1 MNKFIPIGWNHNPSD
16 WAERVVALVFV
27 LTGFGIAV
35 YLALF
40 QLGFLDSVWEPIFGQ
55 GANRVLH
62 SPLTRKLA
70 VPDAALGALAYLLE
84 TVLIAAGNNERWRDQ
99 PWIVTLY
106 GLVAASIGAVS
117 LFLIAY
123 QTVFLRAWCTLC
135 LGSAVISIG
144 LMIPAADEFLATLQ
158 FLKRNSSRNEF
169 SWRTFWGLKPERPP
183 VSNKGTN
190 YRRS

>member
-1 MNKFIPIGWNHNPSD
+1 MNKFIPMGWNHNPSD

-40 QLGFLDSVWEPIFGQ
+40 QLGFLASVWDPIFSE

-62 SPLTRKLA
+62 SPLTPKLA
-70 VPDAALGALAYLLE
+70 VPDAALGALGYLLE
-84 TVLIAAGNNERWRDQ
+84 AVLIAAGSNKRWRDQ

-169 SWRTFWGLKPERPP
+169 SWRTFWGLKPERAP
-183 VSNKGTN
+183 VSNKTTN

>member
-1 MNKFIPIGWNHNPSD
+1 MNKFIPMGWNHNPSD

-40 QLGFLDSVWEPIFGQ
+40 QLGFLASVWEPIFGE

-70 VPDAALGALAYLLE
+70 VPDAALGALGYLLE
-84 TVLIAAGNNERWRDQ
+84 AVLIAAGSNKRWRDQ

-169 SWRTFWGLKPERPP
+169 SWRTFLGLKSERAP
-183 VSNKGTN
+183 VSNKTTN
-190 YRRS
+190 YRGS

>member
-1 MNKFIPIGWNHNPSD
+1 MNKFIPMGWNHNPSD

-40 QLGFLDSVWEPIFGQ
+40 QLGFLASVWDPIFGE

-70 VPDAALGALAYLLE
+70 VPDAALGALGYLLE
-84 TVLIAAGNNERWRDQ
+84 TVLIAAGSNKRWRDQ

-169 SWRTFWGLKPERPP
+169 SWRTFWGLKPERAP
-183 VSNKGTN
+183 VSNKATN

>member
-1 MNKFIPIGWNHNPSD
+1 MNKFIPMGWNHNPSD
-16 WAERVVALVFV
+16 WTERVVALVFV

-40 QLGFLDSVWEPIFGQ
+40 QLGFLASVWDPIFGE

-70 VPDAALGALAYLLE
+70 VPDAALGALGYLLE
-84 TVLIAAGNNERWRDQ
+84 AVLIAAGSNKRWRDQ

-158 FLKRNSSRNEF
+158 FLKRNSSRSEF
-169 SWRTFWGLKPERPP
+169 SWRTFWGLKPERAP
-183 VSNKGTN
+183 VSNKATN